1 MKKNVK
7 VNNPMQ
13 NRHGR
18 PNWKAYSVV
27 QLQEQLEKTSSSK
40 VKDKIRNELNR
51 KVRNAGI
58 AQ

>member
-13 NRHGR
+13 TRHGR

>member
-13 NRHGR
+13 TRHGR
-18 PNWKAYSVV
+18 PNWKSYSIV